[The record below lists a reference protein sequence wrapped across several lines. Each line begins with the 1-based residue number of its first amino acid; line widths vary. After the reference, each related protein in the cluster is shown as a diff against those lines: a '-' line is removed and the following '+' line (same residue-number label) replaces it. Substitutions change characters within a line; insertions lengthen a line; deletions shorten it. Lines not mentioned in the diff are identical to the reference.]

1 MFLSLINLSL
11 FVYSIANFVCSTA
24 TVELEWDLR
33 ITIKLLKSLFSK
45 SLSFLGNNNGVNSTK
60 FDSYFYNLTTLLF
73 FFSNPLI

>member
-45 SLSFLGNNNGVNSTK
+45 SLSFLGNNNGVNTK